1 MTDETRVGD
10 GAILRSS
17 MWVASGTALSRVTG
31 LVRVAAL
38 TYAVGQTK
46 LGDVYTI
53 ANFAPNLVF
62 ELVIG
67 GVLSATLV
75 PVFVA
80 ARDDRDEDAV
90 SALFTVGLIASA
102 ALTLLAFALVAGIDL
117 FAANRIA
124 DGIGDAHGAVQHARN
139 LHLVQSSVALLYL
152 MLPQVLFYGVSAMCN
167 AFLNASRR
175 YLAAAFAPVFTN
187 LFTIGAFI
195 VVGMQLQGDRQ
206 TLAVTRFSTGPLL
219 WLGLGTTG
227 GIAIM
232 TVPVLWEIRRSGARV
247 RFMPDVHHP
256 AIAKVGRLSLWT
268 FGYVASNQVALL
280 FVYAFAFRSGAG
292 IAKRYSDAFI
302 FFQLPHGLIAV
313 SVMTTMTPELASAAA
328 RADFQGVADR
338 FAKGLRL
345 MAVLII
351 PAAAGYLLL
360 GTPIASV
367 LFERGQNF
375 TARDSELT
383 GHSIAAFAVG
393 LPAFSAYLFANRG
406 FYALSDTRTPF
417 FLNLAE
423 NAINIVGVIGVVAL
437 GLTAS
442 GAFALVYSIA
452 YVIAAALALIAF
464 KRRLV
469 ELDPNVRQPGLGAI
483 PRMLLAALVMAA
495 AVGVTRIVLP
505 ADHGV
510 AALISLIVSV
520 VVGVACYAAAGQ
532 VLGIE
537 EIDATLTV
545 LRKRLRRPRG

>member
-1 MTDETRVGD
+1 MTNEARVGD

-31 LVRVAAL
+31 LIRVAAL

-90 SALFTVGLIASA
+90 SALFTVGLIASV
-102 ALTLLAFALVAGIDL
+102 ALTLIAFALVAGVDI

-124 DGIGDAHGAVQHARN
+124 DGIGDAHGAVEHARN

-152 MLPQVLFYGVSAMCN
+152 CN
-167 AFLNASRR
+167 AFLNSSRR

-187 LFTIGAFI
+187 LFTISAFVI
-195 VVGMQLQGDRQ
+195 VGMQLQGDRQ

-227 GIAIM
+227 GIAMM
-232 TVPVLWEIRRSGARV
+232 TVPVLWEIRRSGARI
-247 RFMPDVHHP
+247 RFMPDLHHP

-302 FFQLPHGLIAV
+302 FFQLPHGLVAV

-375 TARDSELT
+375 TARDAELT

-423 NAINIVGVIGVVAL
+423 NAINVVGVIGVVAL

-442 GAFALVYSIA
+442 GAFALVYCIA
-452 YVIAAALALIAF
+452 YVSAAALALTAF

-469 ELDPNVRQPGLGAI
+469 ELDPNVRQPDLGAS
-483 PRMLLAALVMAA
+483 PRMLLAAAVMAA

-505 ADHGV
+505 ADHGI

-520 VVGVACYAAAGQ
+520 AVGIVCYAAAGR
-532 VLGIE
+532 VLGID
-537 EIDATLTV
+537 EIDATLTA
-545 LRKRLRRPRG
+545 LRKRLRRRRG